1 MMKMINNY
9 CALSKKNFILLFSF
23 FLFFIFHT
31 QYSYALSTNTKLLKA
46 CSKTNELTKRSLAC
60 FNNEEPLQSVGFY
73 FGCSRMLQYSII
85 TKKDGYI
92 KVSKKKLKYDIDKIY
107 FRPKFNDDKFHIDRK
122 TLQLKNPQKKVIGQC
137 KIVDSNEI
145 LNKELKAILKS
156 NIYFNKI

>member
-1 MMKMINNY
+1 MINSY
-9 CALSKKNFILLFSF
+9 CVLNMKNFIRLFSF
-23 FLFFIFHT
+23 FLFFIFYPY
-31 QYSYALSTNTKLLKA
+31 YSYALSANTKLSETCL
-46 CSKTNELTKRSLAC
+46 KTNELTKTSLAC

-73 FGCSRMLQYSII
+73 FGCSEMLQYSII

-145 LNKELKAILKS
+145 LKKELEAILKS